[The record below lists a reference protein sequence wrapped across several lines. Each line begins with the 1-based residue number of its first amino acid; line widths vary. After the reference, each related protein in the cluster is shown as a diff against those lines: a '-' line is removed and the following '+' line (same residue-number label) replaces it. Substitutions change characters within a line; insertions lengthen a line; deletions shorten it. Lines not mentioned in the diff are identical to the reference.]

1 MNSYGFLAG
10 CYDGLT
16 TDVDYEDWAD
26 YLERLFVRGGRA
38 VRSVVDLGCG
48 TGSLTAVLARRG
60 YALTGVDLSE
70 DMLSVAAD
78 KCGGLDR
85 RPLLL
90 RQDMSRLNLLE
101 PADAVVCCLDSLNY
115 VIRPGAVRR
124 TFERVW
130 RNLQPGGLFVFDIRT
145 PEFLRAMDGQ
155 VFLDETEDVYCVWRG
170 EFSRRRNVLTYFMDL
185 FFREQGE
192 AWTRAEELHE
202 EYAYEPMELALWLE
216 EAGFTR
222 IRQYGNLKLRPPRT
236 GEERIFFAASKGME

>member
-26 YLERLFVRGGRA
+26 YLERLFARGGRA

-115 VIRPGAVRR
+115 VIRPGAVLR

-185 FFREQGE
+185 FLREQGE

-202 EYAYEPMELALWLE
+202 EYAYEPAELALWLA

-222 IRQYGNLKLRPPRT
+222 IRQYGNLKLRPPRP